1 LSTADRT
8 EAGTLRYGVC
18 GLLTIGLVA
27 PPPQAFAELDSL
39 FGSSR
44 DPASAADL
52 RIRFVD
58 SITPR
63 GELRLLDLNKAA
75 FDAESFYV
83 LDSFGKRAR
92 LDLDRIGDGIEIV
105 CERDARA
112 IPLLLPVV
120 GLHLLRKGHVL
131 LHSASFLHGGQ
142 GVLATGWKK
151 GGKTELL
158 LAYMSNGAQYLS
170 DEWSIV
176 SADGTI
182 RGVPGIARIWDWHLA
197 YAPELRRRVALRARG
212 RMKALSLYRRLYAA
226 FERGQGGG
234 GVLRERLDRL
244 ALKGG
249 VPSIGQ
255 VAAWPESLF
264 PDRVSMAS
272 ASLDIVFQV
281 TVSEDGTS
289 VVPTTGEAVAQRMV
303 ASQEYERRQLRTA
316 YEQFRFAFP
325 QRRSSL
331 LETAPD
337 EERHILTRAFAGRP
351 AFELRHRYPV
361 PLPELYRVTHD
372 LVESAGMTPRSLL
385 SS

>member
-1 LSTADRT
+1 MGTAAGT
-8 EAGTLRYGVC
+8 EAGTFRYGVC
-18 GLLTIGLVA
+18 GLLTIGLID
-27 PPPQAFAELDSL
+27 PPPQAFAELDSW

-52 RIRFVD
+52 QIRFVD

-63 GELRLLDLNKAA
+63 GEMRLLDLNEAA
-75 FDAESFYV
+75 FDAESFYI
-83 LDSFGKRAR
+83 LDSFGKSAR
-92 LDLDRIGDGIEIV
+92 LDLDRIGDDLEIV

-112 IPLLLPVV
+112 IPLLLPIV

-131 LHSASFLHGGQ
+131 LHSASFLHAGR

-158 LAYMSNGAQYLS
+158 LAYMSNGARYLA

-182 RGVPGIARIWDWHLA
+182 RGAPGVARIWDWHLR
-197 YAPELRRRVALRARG
+197 YVPELRRRVALRSRG
-212 RMKALSLYRRLYAA
+212 RMKALSLYQQLYWRLGV
-226 FERGQGGG
+226 RGRGW
-234 GVLRERLDRL
+234 VLRERLHRL
-244 ALKGG
+244 AIKGG

-255 VAAWPESLF
+255 VAARPESLF
-264 PDRVSMAS
+264 RDRVSLDS
-272 ASLDIVFQV
+272 NSLDIVFQV
-281 TVSEDGTS
+281 TVSLAGTS
-289 VVPTTGEAVAQRMV
+289 VVPTTGEAVAERMV
-303 ASQEYERRQLRTA
+303 ASQEYERRGLRTA

-337 EERHILTRAFAGRP
+337 EERRILTQAFADRP
-351 AFELRHRYPV
+351 AFELRHPYPV
-361 PLPELYRVTHD
+361 PLPDLYRATHD
-372 LVESAGMTPRSLL
+372 LVESAGIAPPRA